1 MKIKVIKYLL
11 LIAGAW
17 LTPNLVEAQITWP
30 DGKKAAI
37 VLSYDDGLNS
47 HLDYAIPQL
56 NSFGFKGTFFLY
68 GYLPEDKFDAWRQV
82 SEQGH
87 EIGNHSLYHPCN
99 GNGKVGK
106 SARFYSENYDV
117 PSILREI
124 GMMSKLILAITGK
137 KPVSY
142 AYPCGETVVGG
153 VDYSDSLKQSGLV
166 KYARNGKDRDGITS
180 FENLN
185 PYKVPAYG
193 VKQGASADDLIQYA
207 KTVVKNGGLGIFLF
221 HGVGG
226 DYIDVDAG
234 VHQEL
239 LEYLSEH
246 EDEIWESTFQET
258 MEFIQN
264 TKDKN

>member
-1 MKIKVIKYLL
+1 MLTCQVI
-11 LIAGAW
+11 
-17 LTPNLVEAQITWP
+17 NAQFAWP

-47 HLDYAIPQL
+47 HLDNVVPQL
-56 NSFGFKGTFFLY
+56 NAFGFKGTFFLY
-68 GYLPEDKFDAWRQV
+68 GYLPENRFDEWKQV
-82 SEQGH
+82 SDQGH
-87 EIGNHSLYHPCN
+87 EIGNHSLFHPCK
-99 GNGKVGK
+99 GNGKAGK
-106 SARFYSENYDV
+106 SSRFYSENYDV

-166 KYARNGKDRDGITS
+166 KYARNGKDTDGITS
-180 FENLN
+180 LDNLN

-193 VKQGASADDLIQYA
+193 VKQGSSANDLIQYA

-239 LEYLSEH
+239 LEFINDQQ
-246 EDEIWESTFQET
+246 DEIWVATFTEV
-258 MEFIQN
+258 MGFVQN
-264 TKDKN
+264 TKN